1 MLEDGLGDSQQA
13 TVESVAQEFEVGSE
27 KIEEITKYFVK
38 QISMILCLAISSVST
53 DPTYQ
58 KMA

>member
-13 TVESVAQEFEVGSE
+13 TVQSVAQEFEVGSL
-27 KIEEITKYFVK
+27 KIQEITKYFVK
-38 QISMILCLAISSVST
+38 QISMVLCLAILSIST

-58 KMA
+58 KMV

>member
-13 TVESVAQEFEVGSE
+13 TVQSVAQEFEAGSV
-27 KIEEITKYFVK
+27 KIQEITKYFVK
-38 QISMILCLAISSVST
+38 QISMVLCLAISSIST

-58 KMA
+58 KMV